1 MCSGCWKKKPI
12 DYAPWEAPRQL
23 STSDENQTAE
33 ELVQGPRKEPSLH
46 TEEPFENPPTLCVI
60 HLFSKCLMCIYY
72 VPVTDL
78 GTEDTAV
85 NKNN

>member
-1 MCSGCWKKKPI
+1 MPLGKHQGNSQQVMRTR
-12 DYAPWEAPRQL
+12 YSRQR
-23 STSDENQTAE
+23 E